1 MAVER
6 TNFVLIEKSPAP
18 NPIYKPANMAGGGS
32 RLVLP
37 RLATAESRHTTPTN
51 IGFIKPSHPCTVCRR
66 RVNSVRINERGHR
79 CTAWRTQLRSSAVRE
94 VDEKERRRRREERG
108 KAKENCLG
116 RTHSWILIQA
126 RGSSINEP
134 DELRYLDLV
143 TSRSSLHFR
152 EFWLSLRF
160 RSRSPQSSIQ
170 NWLRITRIYIHNFT
184 YSRWLIRI

>member
-18 NPIYKPANMAGGGS
+18 NPIYKPANMAGGGRSS

-51 IGFIKPSHPCTVCRR
+51 IGFIKPSHSCTMCRR
-66 RVNSVRINERGHR
+66 RVNSVRINERGHL
-79 CTAWRTQLRSSAVRE
+79 CVAWRAQLRSRAVRE
-94 VDEKERRRRREERG
+94 GEEKEGETRRKGRSEG
-108 KAKENCLG
+108 KSSRSYAFVDLDPG
-116 RTHSWILIQA
+116 W
-126 RGSSINEP
+126 RGSWKAARARPINEP

-152 EFWLSLRF
+152 EFCPPLRFRF
-160 RSRSPQSSIQ
+160 RSRQSSIQ
-170 NWLRITRIYIHNFT
+170 NWLLFYIYVYT
-184 YSRWLIRI
+184 

>member
-18 NPIYKPANMAGGGS
+18 NPIYKPANMAGGGRSS

-37 RLATAESRHTTPTN
+37 RLAIVESRHTTPTN
-51 IGFIKPSHPCTVCRR
+51 IGFIKPSHPCTMCRR
-66 RVNSVRINERGHR
+66 RVNSVRVNERSHL
-79 CTAWRTQLRSSAVRE
+79 CTAWRAQLRSRAVRE
-94 VDEKERRRRREERG
+94 ADEKERRGEKKGVKRR
-108 KAKENCLG
+108 KIVLG

-126 RGSSINEP
+126 RGSWKLVRPINEP

-160 RSRSPQSSIQ
+160 RFHSPQFK
-170 NWLRITRIYIHNFT
+170 T
-184 YSRWLIRI
+184 